1 LFLAPA
7 SAARAGTAR
16 RFVPARLH
24 SDQGYL
30 TVSHPSGEAGRKR
43 WGALGVLLV
52 GTIFVSLI
60 TTFASLAY
68 VGGATPMTLVW
79 SRFIGL
85 VLVLGVI
92 LRLSGASFHLPR
104 RNMRATFWIAICL
117 LMMSAGYLG
126 SVAYIKVSL
135 AVIILYT
142 YPLLVALFAALS
154 GRERLT
160 PLRVVLLLLAFAG
173 LIIALGQDIGL
184 TLASD
189 AIGFDAGAIT
199 LDWRGALLALMAS
212 FGVAAFVTW
221 GGAYLNDV
229 DSRVVN
235 FWANLWMILLVAIF
249 VILQGGITLPGTG
262 LGWVGYAGA
271 TLCYVTAMV
280 CWFGAM
286 KTLSPTETAMT
297 LNLEPAISLV
307 AASVVLGEATT
318 IQQWVGTLVLL
329 TAIILSSVLGGRT
342 KS

>member
-1 LFLAPA
+1 M
-7 SAARAGTAR
+7 
-16 RFVPARLH
+16 
-24 SDQGYL
+24 
-30 TVSHPSGEAGRKR
+30 SHPSGEAGRKR

-68 VGGATPMTLVW
+68 AGGATPMTLVL
-79 SRFIGL
+79 SRFVGL

-92 LRLSGASFHLPR
+92 LRLSRVSFHLPR

-142 YPLLVALFAALS
+142 YPLLVAVFAALS

-184 TLASD
+184 TLAPG

-199 LDWRGALLALMAS
+199 LDWRGALLALIAS

-221 GGAYLNDV
+221 AGAYLNDV

-235 FWANLWMILLVAIF
+235 LWANLWMILLVAIF

-262 LGWVGYAGA
+262 IGWVGYAGA
-271 TLCYVTAMV
+271 TLCYVAAMV

-307 AASVVLGEATT
+307 AASLVLGEATSV
-318 IQQWVGTLVLL
+318 QQWIGTLVLL
-329 TAIILSSVLGGRT
+329 TAIILSSVLGGRH
-342 KS
+342 KD